1 MAGGNGFEPLLD
13 APEASV
19 LPLDEPPI
27 SRAGSILSCQPK
39 TGKLII
45 TLCNN
50 YPGCKFPLVLAN
62 YFFTNVVV
70 DGTMLV
76 NDI

>member
-27 SRAGSILSCQPK
+27 FLSEQYSN
-39 TGKLII
+39 T
-45 TLCNN
+45 
-50 YPGCKFPLVLAN
+50 PLKNKQVKIPD
-62 YFFTNVVV
+62 FFEK
-70 DGTMLV
+70 
-76 NDI
+76 